1 MTLTVIVVTLGTLT
15 VTVDSR
21 YSDNDIS
28 DIITVPQWL
37 VPSQSNK
44 RIDTQCAFDWMAV
57 GQDFSTQTTPS
68 SVIEQETYE
77 TAHR

>member
-1 MTLTVIVVTLGTLT
+1 MTVVKLGTLK

-28 DIITVPQWL
+28 DSDSNIITVPQWL